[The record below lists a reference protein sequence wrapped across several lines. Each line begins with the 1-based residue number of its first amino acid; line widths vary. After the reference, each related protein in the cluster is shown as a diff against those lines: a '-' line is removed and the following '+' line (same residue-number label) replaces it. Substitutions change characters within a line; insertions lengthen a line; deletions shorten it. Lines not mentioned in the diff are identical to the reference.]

1 MKPQQDEPCNDGIKW
16 NDETGCTAGHYNSAA
31 MVVFGYCGFAKP
43 KKENQ
48 DE

>member
-1 MKPQQDEPCNDGIKW
+1 MKPQQDEPCNDCIKW
-16 NDETGCTAGHYNSAA
+16 NDETGCTDGHYTAA
-31 MVVFGYCGFAKP
+31 MVMFKFCVFAKP